1 MRQLLSETILK
12 RPVKGV
18 NITTGLF
25 EDQFSTGRTIV
36 FFLRHF
42 G

>member
-1 MRQLLSETILK
+1 MRQPLSEEILK
-12 RPVKGV
+12 RPVDGV
-18 NITTGLF
+18 NIQPGLF
-25 EDQFSTGRTIV
+25 EDQLSKGRTIV